1 MYKYIIYLL
10 KYFFNYEQ
18 IFLYLKTILIS
29 IFKIVSF
36 LLALDGLASLFE
48 PSTIIFKISILI
60 FKSSSVFLF
69 YYKRN
74 QLYLNRYLILFHA
87 F

>member
-36 LLALDGLASLFE
+36 LLELDGLASLFE

-60 FKSSSVFLF
+60 FKSFCSV
-69 YYKRN
+69 N
-74 QLYLNRYLILFHA
+74 EIN
-87 F
+87 